1 MYQVNVTKIEEILS
15 FYEKVLAD
23 IEPIMEKNNT
33 FPGEPVIGL
42 ALERTLH
49 IALESI
55 ADVGNYLIDG
65 FIMRDPGSYE
75 DIVEI
80 LRDETVVT
88 DVMAASLKEIVNR
101 RKSLI
106 TEYTY
111 IKDEDVFMLLKTHL
125 PFLQAFPPSVRDYLK
140 KELY

>member
-33 FPGEPVIGL
+33 FPGEPVTGL